1 MIESWAKEKLKNA
14 WRKLERPTVAA
25 MPCKLKMY
33 RYRETCGESDNLK
46 SKRACVV
53 EAHESTR
60 KRFERTLSQDR
71 EDRIAGKG
79 FDSLRHY
86 NLAHKFILMLKR

>member
-1 MIESWAKEKLKNA
+1 ME
-14 WRKLERPTVAA
+14 AA

-33 RYRETCGESDNLK
+33 RYRETCVESGNRK
-46 SKRACVV
+46 SKHACVV

-60 KRFERTLSQDR
+60 KRLERTLQKDQ

-79 FDSLRHY
+79 FDSLSHC
-86 NLAHKFILMLKR
+86 NLAHKFILMLKQ

>member
-1 MIESWAKEKLKNA
+1 M
-14 WRKLERPTVAA
+14 VAA

-33 RYRETCGESDNLK
+33 WYRETCGESDNRK

-60 KRFERTLSQDR
+60 KRFERTLPQDR

-79 FDSLRHY
+79 FDSLSHY
-86 NLAHKFILMLKR
+86 NLARKFILMLKR